1 MSLGVRR
8 GAALVG
14 PEGVRGQEG
23 GGGERRML
31 GKKRAR
37 TSVVRGLGVVGGEE
51 GGSGQVFD
59 ERSRGWS
66 CFLFKGRRCR
76 KVIPMLPWQQA
87 WEHGSQV
94 ETATPPVLPCTECTS
109 SPSREQ
115 GSSRRPNGIS
125 VRLNRSG
132 PLAGNPLTPLAF
144 DWPRGLIPK
153 DQVPQGELVW
163 SLASSRPK
171 LCSKQSNFALLTT
184 V

>member
-1 MSLGVRR
+1 
-8 GAALVG
+8 
-14 PEGVRGQEG
+14 
-23 GGGERRML
+23 ML

-51 GGSGQVFD
+51 GGSGQVLD

-87 WEHGSQV
+87 WERMAPRSKQPHHLCYQSNRVPSVPHPHQG
-94 ETATPPVLPCTECTS
+94 T
-109 SPSREQ
+109 PSREQ